1 GETSEIGDDVMMY
14 HGVTLGGRSLQR
26 VKRHPTVGDHVTI
39 GTGAR
44 VLARSRSAKM
54 RPSAQTPSWSRTFP
68 PAPPPSVFRPPFAN
82 RPSNPISSPIRRYGS
97 DPAAIARAAEL
108 SAELAATLDVT
119 PGAAL
124 AVTPGAGGG
133 FKTLS
138 ATRSV
143 VNPPSGRARV

>member
-1 GETSEIGDDVMMY
+1 
-14 HGVTLGGRSLQR
+14 
-26 VKRHPTVGDHVTI
+26 
-39 GTGAR
+39 
-44 VLARSRSAKM
+44 M

-68 PAPPPSVFRPPFAN
+68 PAPPPTVFRPPFAN
-82 RPSNPISSPIRRYGS
+82 RPSNPISSPTRRYGS
-97 DPAAIARAAEL
+97 DPAAITRAAEL

-124 AVTPGAGGG
+124 AVTLDVTPGAGGG

-143 VNPPSGRARV
+143 VNPPSGRARVAGVARKVGSERFCRREV